1 MGVQEVGINGGPPR
15 SDRAVSARAGSARV
29 AAVPA
34 SQAPAAAQET
44 SPTRSV
50 AGLAAGLIDAEA
62 ERRERQAEAR
72 REVIFADDLLPG
84 VGGESLSLRQGLAV
98 GGAFTFLTLVVLSA
112 LDELESAA
120 LAVLAPDIR
129 DAFGL
134 SDGAIVFISAAAGA
148 FLVLGAL
155 PMGWLADRCRRSRV
169 IGWAGVAFSLMVLA
183 SGLAANAFL
192 FFLARFGVGVAKSS
206 NNSVHGSLL
215 ADVYPIGVRGRISA
229 TTYGAARAAG
239 ALSPLLVAAIATWAG
254 GDDGWRWPFL
264 VLGLPAMAVAVVAF
278 RLPEPPRGQ
287 HEMRSVLG
295 EVIEDA
301 EPMPISVE
309 AAFARLMRIRTVKT
323 AIIAFSALGFSLFTT
338 SILANLWAEDHYGMS
353 TFQRGL
359 MGSLGGAALL
369 LALPV
374 VGPRYD
380 RLYHRDPARAVALLG
395 LCVLPGA
402 VLLPVQWFMPN
413 WIGFMLASIPG
424 AVFASVAFSM
434 VGPVMQ
440 SVVPY
445 RLRGLGIAMSAV
457 YMFFVGATGGA
468 LLSGLLS
475 DAYDPRV
482 AVLVI
487 GVPTTLVGGLMLI
500 RGASFVKNDLSLV
513 VADLQEE
520 LAERDRQ
527 RTDPENIPV
536 LQVNNIDFSYGNVQ
550 VLFDVAFDVRRGE
563 TLALLGTNGAGKST
577 ILKVVCGLGTPSRG
591 VVRLNGRTITYVA
604 PEQRGRYGVRLMPGG
619 KGVFG
624 AMTVQENLEMSAF
637 QLRRDG
643 AGRDR
648 RFAYVLDLFPDL
660 AGRLSQRAGSLS
672 GGQQQ
677 MLALAMVLL
686 HDPEVLLIDELS
698 LGLSPIVVQDLLAIL
713 ERLKADGLTI
723 ILVEQ
728 SLNIALA
735 IADRAVFLEKG
746 QVRFTGPARELAE
759 RDDLARAVFLGR
771 EGG

>member
-1 MGVQEVGINGGPPR
+1 M
-15 SDRAVSARAGSARV
+15 ST
-29 AAVPA
+29 PA
-34 SQAPAAAQET
+34 APAPRGTTTTDGSPPTGST
-44 SPTRSV
+44 SPDARRGDGGLGNGAAPSV

-62 ERRERQAEAR
+62 ERQARQSR
-72 REVIFADDLLPG
+72 SQQEVLFADDLLPG
-84 VGGESLSLRQGLAV
+84 VGGEPLSLRQGLAA
-98 GGAFTFLTLVVLSA
+98 GGSWTFLILVLLAA
-112 LDELESAA
+112 LDDLESAA
-120 LAVLAPDIR
+120 LNVLAPDIR
-129 DAFGL
+129 DSLGL
-134 SDGAIVFISAAAGA
+134 SNGTIVFISAAAGA

-155 PMGWLADRCRRSRV
+155 PMGWLADHMRRSRV
-169 IGWAGVAFSLMVLA
+169 IGWAGVVFSAMVFA
-183 SGLAANAFL
+183 SGLAANGFL

-206 NNSVHGSLL
+206 NNSVHPSLL
-215 ADVYPIGVRGRISA
+215 ADAYPIGVRGRLSA
-229 TTYGAARAAG
+229 SVYGAARAAG
-239 ALSPLLVAAIATWAG
+239 AVSPLLVAGIATWVG

-264 VLGLPAMAVAVVAF
+264 VLGLPALVVAIVAF
-278 RLPEPPRGQ
+278 RLPEPARGQ

-295 EVIEDA
+295 EVLEA
-301 EPMPISVE
+301 EKPMPISVE
-309 AAFARLMRIRTVKT
+309 AAFARLMRIRTLKA
-323 AIIAFSALGFSLFTT
+323 AIVGFSALGFSLFTT
-338 SILANLWAEDHYGMS
+338 GVLASLWSEDHYGMS
-353 TFQRGL
+353 TFRRGL

-369 LALPV
+369 VALPI

-380 RLYHRDPARAVALLG
+380 RLYRRDPARAVALLG
-395 LCVLPGA
+395 YCILPGA
-402 VLLPVQWFMPN
+402 VLLPIQWFMPG
-413 WIGFMLASIPG
+413 WIGFGLLGIPG
-424 AVFASVAFSM
+424 VVFASVAFAM
-434 VGPVMQ
+434 VGPVVQ

-445 RLRGLGIAMSAV
+445 RLRGLGMALASV
-457 YMFFVGATGGA
+457 YMFFIGATGGA
-468 LLSGLLS
+468 VLSGLLS

-487 GVPTTLVGGLMLI
+487 GIPSTLVGGLMLI
-500 RGASFVKNDLSLV
+500 RGASFVKSDLSLV
-513 VADLQEE
+513 VADLREE

-527 RTDPENIPV
+527 RTDPENVPV

-550 VLFDVAFDVRRGE
+550 VLFDVAFEVRRGE

-591 VVRLNGRTITYVA
+591 VVRLNGQTITYVS
-604 PEQRGRYGVRLMPGG
+604 PEQRGKYGVHLLPGG
-619 KGVFG
+619 KGVFPTMSVRG
-624 AMTVQENLEMSAF
+624 NLEMAGF
-637 QLRRDG
+637 RMRRDR
-643 AGRDR
+643 AGRDQ

-660 AGRLSQRAGSLS
+660 ADRQSQLAGSLS

-698 LGLSPIVVQDLLAIL
+698 LGLAPTVVADLLTIL

-723 ILVEQ
+723 VVVEQ

>member
-1 MGVQEVGINGGPPR
+1 MP
-15 SDRAVSARAGSARV
+15 VSA
-29 AAVPA
+29 PTDP
-34 SQAPAAAQET
+34 APATEDG
-44 SPTRSV
+44 PSV

-62 ERRERQAEAR
+62 ERRERQAQAR
-72 REVIFADDLLPG
+72 RDVLFADELLPG
-84 VGGESLSLRQGLAV
+84 VGGEPLSLRQGLAA
-98 GGAFTFLTLVVLSA
+98 GGSLTFGVLVLLNA

-120 LAVLAPDIR
+120 LSVLAPDIR

-155 PMGWLADRCRRSRV
+155 PMGWLADHYRRGRV
-169 IGWAGVAFSLMVLA
+169 IGWAGAVFSLMVLA

-206 NNSVHGSLL
+206 NNTVHGSLI
-215 ADVYPIGVRGRISA
+215 ADAYPIGVRGRMSA
-229 TTYGAARAAG
+229 SVYGAARAAG
-239 ALSPLLVAAIATWAG
+239 ALSPLLVAGIATWAG
-254 GDDGWRWPFL
+254 GENGWRWPFF
-264 VLGLPAMAVAVVAF
+264 VLGLPALVVAIVAF

-295 EVIEDA
+295 EVVEDA
-301 EPMPISVE
+301 EAMPISIE

-323 AIIAFSALGFSLFTT
+323 AIVAFSALGFSLFTT
-338 SILANLWAEDHYGMS
+338 SVLANLWAEDHYGMS

-359 MGSLGGAALL
+359 MGSLGGAAL
-369 LALPV
+369 V
-374 VGPRYD
+374 VAPRYD
-380 RLYHRDPARAVALLG
+380 RLYHRDPERAVRLLG

-402 VLLPVQWFMPN
+402 VLLPIQWFMPH
-413 WIGFMLASIPG
+413 WVGFMLASIPG
-424 AVFASVAFSM
+424 AVFASVAFAM
-434 VGPVMQ
+434 VGPVVQ

-445 RLRGLGIAMSAV
+445 RLRGLGIALASV

-468 LLSGLLS
+468 LLSGLIS
-475 DAYDPRV
+475 NAYDPRV

-487 GVPTTLVGGLMLI
+487 GVPATLVGGLMMI
-500 RGASFVKNDLSLV
+500 RGASFVKSDLSLV
-513 VADLQEE
+513 VADLREE

-527 RTDPENIPV
+527 RADPEGVPV
-536 LQVNNIDFSYGNVQ
+536 LQVNNVDFSYGHVQ
-550 VLFDVAFDVRRGE
+550 VLFDVAFEVRRGE

-591 VVRLNGRTITYVA
+591 VVRLGGRTITYVS
-604 PEQRGRYGVRLMPGG
+604 PERRGTYGVHLLPGG

-624 AMTVQENLEMSAF
+624 DLTIRENLEMAAF
-637 QLRRDG
+637 RMRRDR
-643 AGRDR
+643 AGRER
-648 RFAYVLDLFPDL
+648 RFGYVLGLFPDL
-660 AGRLSQRAGSLS
+660 AGRQSQLAGSLS

-698 LGLSPIVVQDLLAIL
+698 LGLAPAVVQDLLAIL

-723 ILVEQ
+723 VVVEQ